1 MKRESHGATASPRA
15 IGAPAEAF
23 GPWNPGIASQVPAHL
38 LPLCTIFR
46 PEHSFTSVEKAAELR
61 DLTGLSLPELVAFRP
76 ERLALHELLIRVTA
90 DLSVSDGERIE
101 DLGINFREIVR
112 GLLSRHVA
120 PNMDTIVARYA
131 ALRGE
136 IARVAAAEI
145 ARLDPLAATPLP
157 SPRGWRALLGPPPPP
172 QSEPSPSAAQLVTKW
187 EQAAHGDAD
196 PIRRSAFRALARVVS
211 ALLVRHGVLWGDRPL
226 IAAVATDLACNDA
239 GSDAIG
245 RLIEPWLAQATAREG
260 LVVLPA
266 QSQPLVMNTKGPS
279 ASGKSSLRPLQRRLA
294 GDLGVRWSEFALV
307 SPDIWRKQLLDYG
320 SLGPHY
326 KYGGAFTGDEIQ
338 IVDQKL
344 DRYVARKAERGAI
357 THLLIDRFRF
367 DSFAADS
374 DEAGSNLLTR
384 FGRVVYLFFMIT
396 PPASL
401 VERAWQRGLD
411 VGRYKAVDDT
421 LAHAVEAYSGMPG
434 LFFTWIDRADKRVH
448 FEFLDNSV
456 TLGETPRTIAFGW
469 NDAIHVLDVKG
480 LLDIERYRR
489 VDIDAKAPRQLYRD
503 PGVLA
508 PNANAAFLRQC
519 VERFRRMDFVEQ
531 QSGRVYLRL
540 ETGVP
545 VWSDGELLR
554 HALADADTRAGLEA
568 TVPAIVK
575 ETFVRVDAPLHVDER
590 ERTHTLGAWGKG
602 T

>member
-1 MKRESHGATASPRA
+1 MNRERADPAEAPHVRGAT
-15 IGAPAEAF
+15 EAF

-46 PEHSFTSVEKAAELR
+46 PEHSFTSVEKAVELR
-61 DLTGLSLPELVAFRP
+61 DLTGLPLPDLVAFRP

-90 DLSVSDGERIE
+90 DLSVPDGNRIE

-112 GLLSRHVA
+112 AILSRHVA
-120 PNMDTIVARYA
+120 PQADAIVARYG
-131 ALRGE
+131 ALRDE
-136 IARVAAAEI
+136 IARVVAGEL
-145 ARLDPLAATPLP
+145 ARLRASPSSSTPR
-157 SPRGWRALLGPPPPP
+157 RGWRTLFASAAPPPEPP
-172 QSEPSPSAAQLVTKW
+172 PSASQLVAQW
-187 EQAAHGDAD
+187 EAAAHGDGD
-196 PIRRSAFRALARVVS
+196 PIHAGAARALAKVVAS
-211 ALLVRHGVLWGDRPL
+211 LLVRHGELWGDL
-226 IAAVATDLACNDA
+226 AVIGALATDLACNDV
-239 GSDAIG
+239 GGDAIG
-245 RLIEPWLAQATAREG
+245 ALIEPLIAQAAAREG
-260 LVVLPA
+260 FAVLPP
-266 QSQPLVMNTKGPS
+266 QQQPLVMNTKGPS
-279 ASGKSSLRPLQRRLA
+279 ASGKSTLRPLQRRLA
-294 GDLGVRWSEFALV
+294 GDIGVQWNEFALV
-307 SPDIWRKQLLDYG
+307 SPDIWRKQLIDYG

-326 KYGGAFTGDEIQ
+326 KYGGAFTGDEIR

-367 DSFAADS
+367 DSFAPDS

-384 FGRVVYLFFMIT
+384 FGRVVYLFLMIT

-456 TLGETPRTIAFGW
+456 PLGEAPRTIAFGW
-469 NDAIHVLDVKG
+469 NDALHVLDVKG
-480 LLDIERYRR
+480 LLDIERFRK
-489 VDIDAKAPRQLYRD
+489 VDIDAKAPARLYPD

-508 PNANAAFLRQC
+508 PELNTGFLRQC
-519 VERFRRMDFVEQ
+519 AARFPRVDFAERAN
-531 QSGRVYLRL
+531 GRVYLRL
-540 ETGVP
+540 EGGAP
-545 VWSDGELLR
+545 VWGDPQLLQR
-554 HALADADTRAGLEA
+554 ALADADTRAGLEA
-568 TVPAIVK
+568 AVPSIAATTLAPP
-575 ETFVRVDAPLHVDER
+575 EAPLHLDGC

-602 T
+602 S